1 MTHLRSSFWLIFSF
15 ILLSGCDVSVRKYT
29 KAPGPV
35 WERFASQVET
45 INFKCSLED
54 DATRQY
60 TPCPDHVKRVL
71 EAKGYRTQELGS
83 SLSSLG
89 ELDKYNALTRLNTS
103 EYGSYVVGDQ
113 AFLQIVNG
121 EYERGGYLVTNSQA
135 ILFYEQPDPVY
146 NRDIK
151 LQTTGSY
158 DLYRAIRE
166 SLSPVPN
173 KKKGKTGQ

>member
-1 MTHLRSSFWLIFSF
+1 MASLKSKSALILFLA
-15 ILLSGCDVSVRKYT
+15 LLSGCDVSVRKYT

-45 INFKCSLED
+45 INFKCALEE
-54 DATRQY
+54 DAARQF
-60 TPCPDHVKRVL
+60 TSCPDHVKRVL
-71 EAKGYRTQELGS
+71 EAKGYRTQDLGAS
-83 SLSSLG
+83 FSSLG
-89 ELDKYNALTRLNTS
+89 ELDKYNALTRFNTS

-121 EYERGGYLVTNSQA
+121 EYERGGSLVTNSQA
-135 ILFYEQPDPVY
+135 ILFYERPDPVY

-158 DLYRAIRE
+158 DLYRAISE
-166 SLSPVPN
+166 SLSQIPKRKPR
-173 KKKGKTGQ
+173 